1 MPVTKKRTVNLATQ
15 TTTAIKRATAQTAV
29 NTKTDAGLLDVL
41 GAPFYGP
48 VDGRDSH
55 GEYFAPDTDFQ
66 ADLIPLPPVFYF
78 HGSETGSTAELIGQT
93 LDRWVDHEGVWFR
106 VRLDLTNPHGR
117 RLWRA
122 AQQGQCFAS
131 TGAVPA
137 SIVKDGDG
145 KILQWLIGELSL
157 IDASPDDNREPANYY
172 AIATPRMKAIIEAL
186 PDEQQRLFSN
196 VYLIDKEQEKDKP
209 MSKKAKLKAAL
220 EELLDLLTDDD
231 DDEFMG
237 KTKADDD
244 TGDDDGDCPCGRK
257 SKSGKCMC
265 DGDDDTKMD
274 GDGDMLEAMEEAIET
289 TIERVLGDDDIMSKS
304 ATVKSAVAGV
314 DAMQKEIASLKA
326 NLAARDHA
334 DWVNRQIKAGKVTPA
349 EKPALLTA
357 LGKAHMTDARVKSG
371 GDGMVKSLMD
381 MVEARTP
388 FTEFVAG
395 DDADLKVAGRDQAST
410 NDTVDEAYMTRLRS
424 YISPGGKK

>member
-1 MPVTKKRTVNLATQ
+1 MPSTKKSTVSLASQ
-15 TTTAIKRATAQTAV
+15 TTTAIKRATTQTAV
-29 NTKTDAGLLDVL
+29 NAKVDAGLLDVL

-122 AQQGQCFAS
+122 AQAGDCYAS

-137 SIVKDGDG
+137 SIVKNSDG

-172 AIATPRMKAIIEAL
+172 AIATPRMKAILETL

-196 VYLIDKEQEKDKP
+196 VYLIDKEEQETKP
-209 MSKKAKLKAAL
+209 MSRKDKLKAAFASIMKM
-220 EELLDLLTDDD
+220 LDED
-231 DDEFMG
+231 DDEEA
-237 KTKADDD
+237 KTKADD
-244 TGDDDGDCPCGRK
+244 TGDDDEGDCPCGRK
-257 SKSGKCMC
+257 DATGKCAC
-265 DGDDDTKMD
+265 QDTKSD
-274 GDGDMLEAMEEAIET
+274 GGDMLEAMENAIED
-289 TIERVLGDDDIMSKS
+289 TIERVLGDDAMS
-304 ATVKSAVAGV
+304 KSAVAGV
-314 DAMQKEIASLKA
+314 DALQKEVTTLKA
-326 NLAARDHA
+326 TLAARDHA
-334 DWVNRQIKAGKVTPA
+334 DWVNTQIKAGKVTPA

-395 DDADLKVAGRDQAST
+395 DNLQLAGRDQANP
-410 NDTVDEAYMTRLRS
+410 NDTVDAAYMERLRS
-424 YISPGGKK
+424 YTSGGKK